1 MEPSHPLCYFSGH
14 ASTRLCRG
22 DGSAAQLVVH
32 GGVDEKTL
40 LPQSDGIWLLSTDT
54 NTWTQVITNA
64 GARSD
69 PPPIH
74 TCWTH
79 A

>member
-1 MEPSHPLCYFSGH
+1 M
-14 ASTRLCRG
+14 
-22 DGSAAQLVVH
+22 VH